1 MTPTTMTGSETWPA
15 RSAATTAAAAPVL
28 NASRIREADVWAPEG
43 AKEAAG
49 VVCMAFTFI

>member
-15 RSAATTAAAAPVL
+15 RSAATRAAAAPVF
-28 NASRIREADVWAPEG
+28 NASTIGEAEEWAVEG